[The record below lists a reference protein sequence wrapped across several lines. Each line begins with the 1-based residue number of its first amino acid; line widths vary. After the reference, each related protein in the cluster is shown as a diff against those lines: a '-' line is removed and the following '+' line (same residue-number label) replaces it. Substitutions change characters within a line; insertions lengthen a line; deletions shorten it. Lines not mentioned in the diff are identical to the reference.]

1 MNTESPTLTSNS
13 PLPSLPQLYSLGTSL
28 SLSLSHSFESHG
40 KPNSAPIALEKKGRG
55 KEDIGALDS
64 SPAFASAPSKI
75 VTKKMRIQFT
85 CGFKEMPP
93 LLWGR
98 IDLKGLKTIIG
109 QRIFWPT
116 TLTHALL
123 QARSAHLAS
132 SY

>member
-1 MNTESPTLTSNS
+1 MSTESSTLTSNS
-13 PLPSLPQLYSLGTSL
+13 PLLSPPRPFSLGTSL
-28 SLSLSHSFESHG
+28 ALFSSLRHSFESHG
-40 KPNSAPIALEKKGRG
+40 KPNSAPIALEKNRSGGAGRG

-109 QRIFWPT
+109 QGESFGP
-116 TLTHALL
+116 
-123 QARSAHLAS
+123 
-132 SY
+132 